1 MKIQK
6 IKTVFSGEI
15 AKLKIVV
22 NSFDIET
29 KECTL
34 TGILLSE
41 DDSEIK
47 SLNYTLTELEYDE
60 WGTEDNY
67 LFTIFATFF
76 YNLTG
81 EEIIEIK

>member
-1 MKIQK
+1 MKIQP

-15 AKLKIVV
+15 KQLKIVV

-34 TGILLSE
+34 TGIFLSE
-41 DDSEIK
+41 DDAEIK

-60 WGTEDNY
+60 WGIEDNY

-76 YNLTG
+76 YDLTG
-81 EEIIEIK
+81 EEIIALK